1 MKKEAIEEG
10 LQLVQLQEG
19 ETVTDFFLIRE
30 REIKQA
36 SNGSDYANFMLER
49 NLDVIPAR
57 LWDVTAEQKEKL
69 KSKALVKVEGTV
81 LVYRGRVQLS
91 IQRIRLATEEDQVNV
106 SELISRKGVQ
116 REALWHEL
124 RLMMEELQSETL
136 RAIVKQLFSS
146 RLLRE
151 RLTTIPASKSY
162 HHTYYAGLLHHIVHV
177 TQAALQLLPLYPK
190 VNKDIVV
197 ATCLLH
203 DLGKTEVFTEAV
215 APDYSTTGELMGH
228 IILGLE
234 LVQNAAKEAGVP
246 SHNDELIG
254 LKHCIASQFG
264 EVNQGFGSA
273 VSPKTAEA
281 IFFQHVKQMNTML
294 HAFEVMQERTTEAWT
309 YSPMFKR
316 RMYTKGNDHSSKE
329 G

>member
-1 MKKEAIEEG
+1 M
-10 LQLVQLQEG
+10 QLQEG
-19 ETVTDFFLIRE
+19 ETITDFFLIKE

-49 NLDVIPAR
+49 NLEVIPAR

-69 KSKALVKVEGTV
+69 TRKAIVKVEGSV
-81 LVYRGRVQLS
+81 LTYRGKLQLT

-116 REALWHEL
+116 REALWQEL
-124 RLMMEELQSETL
+124 RFMMEEVQSETL
-136 RAIVKQLFSS
+136 RAIMKQLFSK
-146 RLLRE
+146 RVLRE

-162 HHTYYAGLLHHIVHV
+162 HHTYYAGLLDHIVHV

-197 ATCLLH
+197 TTCLVH

-215 APDYSTTGELMGH
+215 APEYSTTGELMGH
-228 IILGLE
+228 ITLGLE
-234 LVQNAAKEAGVP
+234 LVHDAAKEAGIS
-246 SHNDELIG
+246 SHHDELIG

-264 EVNQGFGSA
+264 EVSQGFGSTA
-273 VSPKTAEA
+273 SPKTAEA

-294 HAFEVMQERTTEAWT
+294 HAFEIMQERTTETWT

-316 RMYTKGNDHSSKE
+316 RMYTKGNDHCSKE